1 MTIATT
7 APAVRPAEVP
17 SFDRARRWRLLPLG
31 LAAMAMGLGQTTLL
45 TALPLLMERTGL
57 SLAQLGAG
65 FALGSGLFLVGA
77 PLWTRASERLGRR
90 PVVALALT
98 GFALSH
104 ALLLWQA
111 GRGAHWDGQPSM
123 LLLGRVLYGL
133 TASALVPTCQ
143 AWLGDLA
150 PPEQRLAVL
159 SRFSA
164 ALTLGRLLGPA
175 LAAASL
181 WLSAVGPLWLV
192 ALAAWPALLALP
204 LAAAPARRAPV
215 SVAGAPPWRSLLP
228 WLAFAFAMQA
238 ALGQLQYAIGPWLA
252 LRFDWSAGEVA
263 AQLGAMLTACA
274 AVILA
279 LQWWLLPRLQP
290 GRAMLQVGGA
300 ALASAALA
308 FVLAPQPWAVW
319 FGFAVLGAGSALLV
333 PVYTTRA
340 SLAAG
345 DGRQSRASAGLA
357 MAHTLGY
364 SLSAGV
370 AGVLFGWWSPA
381 PFWLAVS
388 LGSAIALAAA
398 FVARGRG
405 CRLQWN

>member
-7 APAVRPAEVP
+7 AAAAPAAGGMPR
-17 SFDRARRWRLLPLG
+17 DRARRRLLPLG
-31 LAAMAMGLGQTTLL
+31 LAAVAMGLGQTTLL

-65 FALGSGLFLVGA
+65 LALGSGLFLIGA

-90 PVVALALT
+90 PVVALALL
-98 GFALSH
+98 GFAVSH

-111 GRGAHWDGQPSM
+111 GCGPQWRGQQSA

-143 AWLGDLA
+143 AWLGDLV
-150 PPEQRLAVL
+150 PPVQRLAVL
-159 SRFSA
+159 SRLSA
-164 ALTLGRLLGPA
+164 GLTLGRLLGPA

-181 WLSAVGPLWLV
+181 WLEARGPLWLL
-192 ALAAWPALLALP
+192 ALAAWPALLVLP
-204 LAAAPARRAPV
+204 LATAPERRAPV
-215 SVAGAPPWRSLLP
+215 TAPGGLRWRPLLP

-252 LRFDWSAGEVA
+252 LRFDLRADEA
-263 AQLGAMLTACA
+263 ATQLGAMLSACA

-279 LQWWLLPRLQP
+279 LQWWLLPRLRA
-290 GRAMLQVGGA
+290 GHAMLQVGGA
-300 ALASAALA
+300 ALALAALA
-308 FVLAPQPWAVW
+308 FVLAPRPWAVW
-319 FGFAVLGAGSALLV
+319 AGFAVLGCGSALLV
-333 PVYTTRA
+333 PAYTARA
-340 SLAAG
+340 SLAVG

-364 SLSAGV
+364 SASAGV

-381 PFWLAVS
+381 PFWVAAA
-388 LGSAIALAAA
+388 LGVAIALAAA
-398 FVARGRG
+398 FVSRSSN
-405 CRLQWN
+405 CQ